1 MTVTHKNQKSLLAS
15 FFYLVFS
22 FVVVFITF
30 SQGYLPIV
38 ELVLRRARN
47 STLPLCLHGFII
59 IFIIIIII
67 YKQKAFSYTAHDTKL
82 LDFLIYASV
91 IGEDRG
97 LGGTYFPG
105 KYFTVCTSCRAI
117 GQQGKRRE
125 GAIVIEDAFDRRE
138 NEQNG

>member
-1 MTVTHKNQKSLLAS
+1 M
-15 FFYLVFS
+15 
-22 FVVVFITF
+22 
-30 SQGYLPIV
+30 QGI
-38 ELVLRRARN
+38 

-59 IFIIIIII
+59 IFIIII

-97 LGGTYFPG
+97 LRGTYFSG
-105 KYFTVCTSCRAI
+105 KYSTVCSSCGAV

-125 GAIVIEDAFDRRE
+125 GVIVIEDAFDRE
-138 NEQNG
+138 NEQSG